1 MDLSGNFVA
10 FFGQKNR
17 IPVRKSNLIITM
29 FRNYYALTML
39 QLLYIIGTIL
49 NKIIV

>member
-17 IPVRKSNLIITM
+17 IPVRKSNLIIIR
-29 FRNYYALTML
+29 FWNYNARTVQ
-39 QLLYIIGTIL
+39 QLLLYSYHRKDGE
-49 NKIIV
+49 